1 MLSHHPSCRAAA
13 ASTVAG
19 VRASR
24 AWGALDIATRLGIS
38 VRLHGTD
45 HPYKWHV
52 NDREEGF
59 AVLDGTVDM
68 HQREAEQAHR
78 VQTARW

>member
-1 MLSHHPSCRAAA
+1 ML
-13 ASTVAG
+13 
-19 VRASR
+19 
-24 AWGALDIATRLGIS
+24 DIS

-78 VQTARW
+78 VQTARQ